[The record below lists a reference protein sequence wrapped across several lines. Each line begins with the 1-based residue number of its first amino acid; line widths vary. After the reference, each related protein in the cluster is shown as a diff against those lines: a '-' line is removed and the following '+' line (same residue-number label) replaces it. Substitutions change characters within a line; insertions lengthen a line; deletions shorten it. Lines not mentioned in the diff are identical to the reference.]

1 MSETTYYQINREI
14 ILNEAKEYD
23 KNDKERYIER
33 ERGRAKNKYRELS
46 EEERNEKREYQK
58 NRYHKMYEE

>member
-1 MSETTYYQINREI
+1 MRETTYYQINREI

-46 EEERNEKREYQK
+46 EEEKNEKREYQK
-58 NRYHKMYEE
+58 NRYHNMYEE

>member
-46 EEERNEKREYQK
+46 EKEKNEKREYQK
-58 NRYHKMYEE
+58 NRYHNMYEE

>member
-46 EEERNEKREYQK
+46 EEEKNEKREYQK
-58 NRYHKMYEE
+58 NRYHNMDEE